1 MPVFAMAPGAIAAF
15 SGSRLCHGTLEH
27 DAERDRAEGHEAH
40 VSFAIQIPSPIHGLK
55 RVDVQ
60 DFDEDMLAKGRQDA
74 AGLKDAVWVPVWDFN
89 KHGGMPTSKISF
101 SHDTMVAMPWKQV
114 VPSGRTP
121 GPRPCRVMVRL
132 LY

>member
-74 AGLKDAVWVPVWDFN
+74 AGLKDAVWIPVWDFN
-89 KHGGMPTSKISF
+89 KHGGHAVEAGCSF
-101 SHDTMVAMPWKQV
+101 GSQGHALVESWLGCYINVCSSSSAGCFV
-114 VPSGRTP
+114 
-121 GPRPCRVMVRL
+121 
-132 LY
+132 